1 MDFSEIEFSESG
13 RKDRPGLGLTVSGRY
28 WVAKTTFQLAWD
40 LLWAEHERWN
50 LQQKQCAENL
60 CGSVAWR
67 NYGDR
72 SRCLSLG
79 RAIKYFVNN
88 GMLPW
93 EEINKGKKG
102 KRWYRYLSPIWTGG
116 ADPFRLWRPEPKAIQ
131 AVSAD
136 IWMFPATIDSGA
148 TSLIQ

>member
-1 MDFSEIEFSESG
+1 MDLSDMEFGESG
-13 RKDRPGLGLTVSGRY
+13 RNDRPGLGLIVSGRY

-40 LLWAEHERWN
+40 LLWAEHEQWK
-50 LQQKQCAENL
+50 LQHKQCAENL

-72 SRCLSLG
+72 SRRLSLG

-102 KRWYRYLSPIWTGG
+102 KRWYCYIWPAMAGG
-116 ADPFRLWRPEPKAIQ
+116 VDPFRFWRPEPKAVQ
-131 AVSAD
+131 GMSTD
-136 IWMFPATIDSGA
+136 NWMFPAAIDNGA
-148 TSLIQ
+148 TNLIQ